1 MLLVLRLIIV
11 SLIIYLIYKA
21 VKFILDPKRKLET
34 AHDQKRYF
42 FYDVPDNIRKN
53 FLITY
58 NGVMFE
64 GEKYLGSTDRSF
76 EVVSI
81 FVWPRNPDLLQGLS
95 YDDFF
100 FIENEIKLRYPDS
113 EIDWKSPIKELMA
126 KNKKQ

>member
-1 MLLVLRLIIV
+1 MIHILRIVIIAF
-11 SLIIYLIYKA
+11 IIYLIYRMI
-21 VKFILDPKRKLET
+21 KFILDPKRKLEA
-34 AHDQKRYF
+34 AHEQKKYF

-64 GEKYLGSTDRSF
+64 GEKYLGTTERSF

-81 FVWPRNPDLLQGLS
+81 FVWPHNPDLLKGLS
-95 YDDFF
+95 YEDFK
-100 FIENEIKLRYPDS
+100 FIENEIQLRYPDS

-126 KNKKQ
+126 KNQS